1 MTVRPRTT
9 QELIHWLEMGG
20 GARWVLL
27 GALLVCGL
35 AASLVVSWRQFHGA
49 ASEATLVQAD
59 MARQIA
65 SGRGFTTRVNYPQ
78 AVAYLGARGVRF
90 DPATPYPEV
99 YQAPLYPLVIAG
111 ALRLLPHSARESL
124 FGAVP
129 APPYGYAAD
138 YLLLGLNLALF
149 WLAVWLAFD
158 LGRRLFG
165 APSGWLAALALF
177 LSVPAWQQV
186 VAVNGTA
193 LMMVL
198 ALGAF
203 HAWWRAE
210 SAEDLRRAAAPVAA
224 LGAFC
229 GALFLSEYSAG
240 ALVLVALGGVAR
252 RFAGPSRWRAIGL
265 LLGGFAVVAAPWVA
279 RNLSVTGLPVGLAVQ
294 NVALKYGDPT
304 AEPSVFRATLSAT
317 LPAIE
322 LNKLSNKVLSTLQE
336 TLRSRVWSGGAMWLV
351 AFFAAGWLYV
361 FKASP
366 VNRLRWLFTVSLL
379 ALVVSQATFNS
390 GESERQAVVWLSPLI
405 IVFGAGFFFV
415 LLSSNPLLG
424 SWPRVCAA
432 ALLALQALPLAHDAL
447 DPHWLHFQYPPYF
460 PQLLRGMRR
469 QLDISDAAGRYGLM
483 ADIPAGLAWYGQT
496 RVWAQPATLR
506 DFYAVQIEQPTG
518 ELLLTPRTLDR
529 PFFSDLNAKPKTP
542 GFLTASIPRIGEWG
556 EVYGGLLT
564 GTFPRGFPLST
575 PRKVTEDLYV
585 LFNSSMSSGR

>member
-240 ALVLVALGGVAR
+240 ALVLVALGGVASPSPGCRSGSRSRTSPSSTATRPPSPRSSAR
-252 RFAGPSRWRAIGL
+252 RFRRPCR
-265 LLGGFAVVAAPWVA
+265 
-279 RNLSVTGLPVGLAVQ
+279 
-294 NVALKYGDPT
+294 
-304 AEPSVFRATLSAT
+304 
-317 LPAIE
+317 
-322 LNKLSNKVLSTLQE
+322 
-336 TLRSRVWSGGAMWLV
+336 RSS
-351 AFFAAGWLYV
+351 
-361 FKASP
+361 
-366 VNRLRWLFTVSLL
+366 
-379 ALVVSQATFNS
+379 
-390 GESERQAVVWLSPLI
+390 
-405 IVFGAGFFFV
+405 
-415 LLSSNPLLG
+415 
-424 SWPRVCAA
+424 
-432 ALLALQALPLAHDAL
+432 
-447 DPHWLHFQYPPYF
+447 
-460 PQLLRGMRR
+460 
-469 QLDISDAAGRYGLM
+469 
-483 ADIPAGLAWYGQT
+483 
-496 RVWAQPATLR
+496 
-506 DFYAVQIEQPTG
+506 
-518 ELLLTPRTLDR
+518 
-529 PFFSDLNAKPKTP
+529 
-542 GFLTASIPRIGEWG
+542 
-556 EVYGGLLT
+556 
-564 GTFPRGFPLST
+564 
-575 PRKVTEDLYV
+575 
-585 LFNSSMSSGR
+585 